1 MTNQGQSDIRILIV
15 DDHGMVRF
23 GLRGYLHSTP
33 GLTVVG
39 EASSAEE
46 ALALLEKLDINV
58 VLMDLALPEMSGAD
72 ATRLIRQRYPHIKVL
87 VLTSFLDDD
96 HILPAIRAGAS
107 GYLLKDVDPDDL
119 AKAIQSIYQGQSVLH
134 PHVMSYLAERMNS
147 VSTPDSDP
155 FAGLSDRELDV
166 LRLLACGLSNHA
178 IAAQL
183 IVSENTVRT
192 HVSNILAKLDLRDRT
207 HAALMALQNHLVA
220 LSDIQP
226 YLYDE

>member
-1 MTNQGQSDIRILIV
+1 MNDQEQSAIRILIV

-23 GLRGYLHSTP
+23 GLRGYLQSTP
-33 GLTVVG
+33 GLTVMG

-46 ALALLEKLDINV
+46 ALELLDKLDINV

-72 ATRLIRQRYPHIKVL
+72 ATRLIKQRYPDVRVL

-96 HILPAIRAGAS
+96 HILPAIRAGAA

-134 PHVMSYLAERMNS
+134 PHVMTYLAERAIPS
-147 VSTPDSDP
+147 GSLDSDP
-155 FAGLSDRELDV
+155 FTGLSERELEV
-166 LRLLACGLSNHA
+166 LRLLACGMSNHA
-178 IAAQL
+178 IASQL
-183 IVSENTVRT
+183 IVSENTIRT

-207 HAALMALQNHLVA
+207 HAALFALQHHLVA

-226 YLYDE
+226 YLYDD